1 MDIISRAKW
10 GARAPRSRSTVSW
23 SQRREFIVHYS
34 EGPTTQSVRSI
45 QDFHMDGRGW
55 ADIGYN
61 FLVDVSGRIYEGRGW
76 LVVGAH
82 APDHNTSGIGV
93 CMIGRDGDS
102 TAAAKRSIRW
112 LYDEAVRRAG
122 RNLAKLGHRDVYA
135 TSCPG
140 NQLHAWVRAGMPT
153 DGAGRTDEGDDMPDY
168 VSVSMGEP
176 QEFPPRT
183 WVTIRF
189 DREHSDKGHHH
200 RNAGGP
206 SFVKGPAR
214 YSATCAL
221 RIEGLAPGTEIQARV
236 FERADADGSTTDS
249 GLLAE
254 YFASNGATFLAHNVV
269 DSVGAGDRARL
280 EVIHYGT
287 DTGRIVSGT
296 VKALV
301 WPL

>member
-1 MDIISRAKW
+1 LDITSRKEW

-23 SQRREFIVHYS
+23 GQRREFIVHYS

-55 ADIGYN
+55 SDIGYN
-61 FLVDVSGRIYEGRGW
+61 FLVDVRGRIYEGRGW

-102 TAAAKRSIRW
+102 TPAAKRSIRW
-112 LYDEAVRRAG
+112 LYDEAVRRKGGTLKA
-122 RNLAKLGHRDVYA
+122 LGHRDVYA

-140 NQLHAWVRAGMPT
+140 NELHAWVRAGMPV
-153 DGAGRTDEGDDMPDY
+153 DDAAGTEEEDMPEY
-168 VSVSMGEP
+168 VSAGLGEP
-176 QEFPPRT
+176 HFPPNT
-183 WVTIRF
+183 WVTVRW
-189 DREHSDKGHHH
+189 DEEYSDAGHHH

-214 YSATCAL
+214 YTGTVAV
-221 RIEGLAPGTEIQARV
+221 RIEGLAPGTEIQARA
-236 FERADADGSTTDS
+236 FERRDEDGKVTDK
-249 GLLAE
+249 GTVAE
-254 YFASNGATFLAHNVV
+254 YVASQGATFIHHNVT
-269 DSVGAGDRARL
+269 DSVGSGDRARF
-280 EVIHYGT
+280 EIIHYGT
-287 DTGRIVSGT
+287 ETGVIKSGN
-296 VKALV
+296 VKMLV